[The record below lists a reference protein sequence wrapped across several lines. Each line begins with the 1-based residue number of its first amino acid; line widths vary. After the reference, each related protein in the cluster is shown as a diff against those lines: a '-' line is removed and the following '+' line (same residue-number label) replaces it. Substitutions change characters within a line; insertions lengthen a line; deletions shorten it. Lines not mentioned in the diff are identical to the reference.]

1 MHAQARL
8 AESSLHEAAARAQQ
22 AEQAVTAAK
31 CASLHTRLDEQRE
44 DKAERDAQAAA
55 DQAALREVGAAAKP
69 FLGDRSK
76 LESCAPM
83 RMIMKKTAA
92 CSVKAHPPS
101 ISLPTATI
109 ADPQSH

>member
-55 DQAALREVGAAAKP
+55 DQAAWQEVRSCCRS
-69 FLGDRSK
+69 FL
-76 LESCAPM
+76 
-83 RMIMKKTAA
+83 
-92 CSVKAHPPS
+92 
-101 ISLPTATI
+101 
-109 ADPQSH
+109 

>member
-55 DQAALREVGAAAKP
+55 DQAALREVGAAAEP

-83 RMIMKKTAA
+83 RTIMKKDS
-92 CSVKAHPPS
+92 C
-101 ISLPTATI
+101 LQC
-109 ADPQSH
+109 QSPIP